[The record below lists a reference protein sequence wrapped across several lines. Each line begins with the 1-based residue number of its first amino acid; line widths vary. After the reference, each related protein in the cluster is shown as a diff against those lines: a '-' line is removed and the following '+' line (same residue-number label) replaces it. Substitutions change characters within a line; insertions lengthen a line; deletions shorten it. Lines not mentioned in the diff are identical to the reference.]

1 MPLPKIAI
9 LGRPNVGKST
19 LFNRICGFRKAIVDS
34 LPGVTRDRIYGEAEW
49 GGRRF
54 SLMDTGGLDLFGSEG
69 VTEKVKE
76 QVFRAV
82 EDADLLLFVVDVKSG
97 LTPLESEIARHLRKH
112 NKPII
117 LVINKVDHPGLEKE
131 GAEFYQLGFAMNFFV
146 SAEHRRGLEELL
158 DLITTQLPSVEEE
171 EEKEEEPEIKIAVV
185 GRTNVGK
192 SLLVNRI
199 LGEERVLVSEEPGTT
214 RDSIDTLFTYED
226 RRYRIIDTAGIR
238 RKRVLREPAE
248 IISVLKARQSLE
260 RADVVLLLLDATEGI
275 TSGDVAI
282 GGYAEKKGRGIV
294 ILVNK
299 WDLIP
304 AEEKNADP
312 YLREMKRKMPF
323 LYYAPV
329 LFISAKTGQ
338 RVFKIFA
345 PVQQVFISQ
354 NLRVPTPVLNQ
365 VIHKA
370 ISPKLPSTRGRGRP
384 RILYGTQVDIKP
396 PRFMFFVNDPRRFTP
411 TYRRH
416 LTVQIREAFGFYGT
430 PIKIELR
437 KRQKP
442 YKATK

>member
-1 MPLPKIAI
+1 MLLPKIAI

-19 LFNRICGFRKAIVDS
+19 LFNRICGLRKAIVDS

-49 GGRRF
+49 RGRRL
-54 SLMDTGGLDLFGSEG
+54 SIIDTGGLDLFGSEG
-69 VTEKVKE
+69 MTEKVKE
-76 QVFRAV
+76 QVFMAV
-82 EDADLLLFVVDVKSG
+82 KDADLLLFVVDVKSG

-117 LVINKVDHPGLEKE
+117 LVINKADHPGLEKE
-131 GAEFYQLGFAMNFFV
+131 GAEFYQLGFAINCFV
-146 SAEHRRGLEELL
+146 SAEHRHGLGELL
-158 DLITTQLPSVEEE
+158 DLITTQLPPAEEE
-171 EEKEEEPEIKIAVV
+171 EEKKEEPEIKIAVV

-192 SLLVNRI
+192 SSLVNRI

-214 RDSIDTLFTYED
+214 RDSIDTLFTYES

-260 RADVVLLLLDATEGI
+260 RADVVLLLLDATEGV

-282 GGYAEKKGRGIV
+282 GGYAEEKGRGII

-299 WDLIP
+299 WDLMP
-304 AEEKNADP
+304 PEEKYPDL
-312 YLREMKRKMPF
+312 YIRDLKRKMHF
-323 LYYAPV
+323 LRYAPV

-338 RVFKIFA
+338 RVFKIFDL
-345 PVQQVFISQ
+345 VQQVSASQ
-354 NLRVPTPVLNQ
+354 NMNVPTPVLNQ
-365 VIHKA
+365 VIHKL
-370 ISPKLPSTRGRGRP
+370 ISPRLTAPKGRGKP
-384 RILYGTQVDIKP
+384 RVLYGTQVDINP
-396 PRFMFFVNDPRRFTP
+396 PRFILFVNNPRNFTP

-416 LTVQIREAFGFYGT
+416 ITQQIREAFGFYGT

-437 KRQKP
+437 KR
-442 YKATK
+442 

>member
-1 MPLPKIAI
+1 MPLAKIAI
-9 LGRPNVGKST
+9 LGRANVGKST
-19 LFNRICGFRKAIVDS
+19 LFNRICGLRKAIVDS

-54 SLMDTGGLDLFGSEG
+54 SLMDTGGLDLFGSDE

-76 QVFRAV
+76 QVFIAV
-82 EDADLLLFVVDVKSG
+82 RDADLLLFVVDVKSG
-97 LTPLESEIARHLRKH
+97 LTPLEYEIARHLRKH

-117 LVINKVDHPGLEKE
+117 MVINKVDHPGLEKE
-131 GAEFYQLGFAMNFFV
+131 GAEFYQLGFAMNCFV

-158 DLITTQLPSVEEE
+158 DLMTTQLPPAKEE
-171 EEKEEEPEIKIAVV
+171 EEKEVEPEIKIAVV

-192 SLLVNRI
+192 SSLVNMI

-226 RRYRIIDTAGIR
+226 KRYRIIDTAGIR
-238 RKRVLREPAE
+238 RKRALREPAE

-260 RADVVLLLLDATEGI
+260 RADVVLILLDATEGI

-304 AEEKNADP
+304 PEEKNPDP

-338 RVFKIFA
+338 RVFKILD
-345 PVQQVFISQ
+345 PVQQVFINQ

-370 ISPKLPSTRGRGRP
+370 ISPRLPSLRGRGRR
-384 RILYGTQVDIKP
+384 RILYGNQVDIKP
-396 PRFMFFVNDPRRFTP
+396 PRFIFFVNNPRNFTP
-411 TYRRH
+411 AYRRH

-437 KRQKP
+437 KRQKS
-442 YKATK
+442 YKASK